1 MIRKVEELDL
11 GGKTVFL
18 RVDFNVPSD
27 QGKIMEP
34 HRIESALPT
43 IRLILEHAHKLV
55 IASHLERPDGK
66 VVRKY
71 SLAPAQE
78 DLETLLQRPMVVA
91 PHCISEEVGR
101 HVRDPPDRVVLL
113 E

>member
-1 MIRKVEELDL
+1 MIRKVGELDL

-18 RVDFNVPSD
+18 RVDFNVPID

-55 IASHLERPDGK
+55 IASHLGRPDGK
-66 VVRKY
+66 VVPKY
-71 SLAPAQE
+71 SLAPAR
-78 DLETLLQRPMVVA
+78 DYLETLLQRPVVLA
-91 PHCISEEVGR
+91 PDCIGEEV
-101 HVRDPPDRVVLL
+101 
-113 E
+113 